1 MQASPTVNRS
11 GFFFIARDCAGLS
24 GRAPAV
30 HPVRLPEADPS
41 EGRSAARPDCNH
53 DPRKRVLKD
62 FSPDYLDPR
71 DSGWLL
77 IWLYKIDRDLAVA
90 GSENPA
96 QSQQLQRMRSGRK
109 SPLRFSEH
117 SQQVLQGSRFP
128 ETQESRAAV
137 SWAADRC
144 GHRFLYG
151 VCHLGD
157 NLRERPNLYRRA
169 ATWRKTRPSASAEST
184 TSTASR
190 WQAIFTAPLFWAA
203 APAGENALPAAE

>member
-1 MQASPTVNRS
+1 MQASPIVNRS

-90 GSENPA
+90 GSENTRRNLNNSRECGRVANRPYA
-96 QSQQLQRMRSGRK
+96 FRSIASKCYKVLGSPKRRSQGLPFRGR
-109 SPLRFSEH
+109 
-117 SQQVLQGSRFP
+117 Q
-128 ETQESRAAV
+128 TDAAIAFYIV
-137 SWAADRC
+137 S
-144 GHRFLYG
+144 
-151 VCHLGD
+151 
-157 NLRERPNLYRRA
+157 
-169 ATWRKTRPSASAEST
+169 
-184 TSTASR
+184 
-190 WQAIFTAPLFWAA
+190 AI
-203 APAGENALPAAE
+203 